1 MDAETDLNSASRRLN
16 SALISKG
23 YLDQSNKLN
32 FYEGS
37 DARKIINF
45 IYEIIQRRD
54 KDTMLKEKL
63 VNTIHEQTASEI
75 RLKKIITQ
83 LESKC
88 DHFERQLSAV
98 GVQRDNFSTSVKT
111 LEVQNRNLQEDIA
124 RQKSMLQQ
132 IRAQDANERRK
143 RDQHILRMK
152 EKAGFE
158 IRRTKSTSSATGKLN
173 NSSWSSERYMSAS
186 QSIRKSFSEHP
197 DSGSLFWEQTATI
210 IPDVIQELTEENARL
225 ISLIRET
232 ALTLNVFTGEKSVN
246 DEDFDSV
253 LQYMPSSFTELSIEI
268 NNSLEALREIL
279 HEPKYVSIEE
289 VHHREQEIERLKKQL
304 DSMTSNWKDAIET
317 MDEWNQYME
326 GIVPTRNV
334 THLQSVA
341 DKEES
346 NIIDGKIQQKDTEQ
360 AHHVDPQSSWNGD
373 MILANAGNKAP
384 DRSNKV
390 SVIQEENIS
399 KAPTKAS
406 ETSALPSRIPT
417 ISRIPSLRAKD
428 VKSTSELAT
437 SYPWNMLSEITN
449 KKASRSSLA
458 DQQDRWH
465 CEVVTPVAL
474 DKPALVHALPS
485 PSRAK
490 DETLAATAAELDAV
504 TSPVIH
510 RPLAASK
517 LASDASQNRLGT
529 DSIAQHEISPGDNDD
544 RNENQDEDDY
554 SGDHLTPAVRQII
567 KDAGVTPAHRGAGMS
582 RFGRTPLPRPLLQ
595 LSSPTVELSPIKLSS
610 IESSVP
616 GQPSTLKRARESNTE
631 NDYAGLSPIKL
642 PKRFK
647 LND

>member
-16 SALISKG
+16 AALISKG
-23 YLDQSNKLN
+23 YLDQSNTLN

-45 IYEIIQRRD
+45 IYDIIQRRD
-54 KDTMLKEKL
+54 KDATLKEKL
-63 VNTIHEQTASEI
+63 VNTIHEQSASEI

-124 RQKSMLQQ
+124 RQKTMLQQ

-143 RDQHILRMK
+143 RDQYILRMK

-158 IRRTKSTSSATGKLN
+158 VRRTKSTSTATGKLN

-186 QSIRKSFSEHP
+186 QSVRKSFSEHP

-210 IPDVIQELTEENARL
+210 IPDVIQELTDENARL
-225 ISLIRET
+225 IALIRET

-279 HEPKYVSIEE
+279 HEPKYVSIDE
-289 VHHREQEIERLKKQL
+289 VHHREQEIDRLKKQL

-317 MDEWNQYME
+317 MNEWNQYME
-326 GIVPTRNV
+326 GIVEMPPTRNV
-334 THLQSVA
+334 THPQSVA
-341 DKEES
+341 DKEET
-346 NIIDGKIQQKDTEQ
+346 NITDSKIQQKDKEQ
-360 AHHVDPQSSWNGD
+360 TAHYVNPQSSWNRD
-373 MILANAGNKAP
+373 MMLANSDNKAR

-390 SVIQEENIS
+390 SVIQDKEIIS
-399 KAPTKAS
+399 KAPTRAS

-417 ISRIPSLRAKD
+417 ISKVPSVRDKD
-428 VKSTSELAT
+428 VKSPSEFAT
-437 SYPWNMLSEITN
+437 SYPWSMLSEITN
-449 KKASRSSLA
+449 KASRSNLA
-458 DQQDRWH
+458 DQQDREH
-465 CEVVTPVAL
+465 CEVVTPVTVDKLAL
-474 DKPALVHALPS
+474 AE
-485 PSRAK
+485 
-490 DETLAATAAELDAV
+490 DETLATTAAELDAV
-504 TSPVIH
+504 TSPVTH

-517 LASDASQNRLGT
+517 LTSDASRIRLGAAT
-529 DSIAQHEISPGDNDD
+529 IPQHEMSNGDNDD
-544 RNENQDEDDY
+544 RNENQGEEDYY

-567 KDAGVTPAHRGAGMS
+567 KDAGFTPAHRGEGIS
-582 RFGRTPLPRPLLQ
+582 RVGRTPQPRTLLQ
-595 LSSPTVELSPIKLSS
+595 LSSPTVELSPIRISS
-610 IESSVP
+610 IERSVP
-616 GQPSTLKRARESNTE
+616 GQSSTLKRARENNTVGIV
-631 NDYAGLSPIKL
+631 DLTRAA
-642 PKRFK
+642 FAF
-647 LND
+647 